1 MHGHSPSQSLLRLWA
16 ESVRQRSRYHN
27 ISKLTT
33 SVKLVKKTTD
43 CKADK
48 KEQDAQAPWVS
59 MRAMVIP
66 VISPAVVVVII
77 IIITINVKNV
87 RCRDS
92 MLMIEGWELIVWF
105 ESPPMPRRDSCFT
118 VIIIIIIV
126 IIVDVKNVGCR
137 DLTL

>member
-33 SVKLVKKTTD
+33 SIELVKKTTD

-66 VISPAVVVVII
+66 VISPAVII
-77 IIITINVKNV
+77 IIIDMKNV

-105 ESPPMPRRDSCFT
+105 ESLPMPRSEERR
-118 VIIIIIIV
+118 
-126 IIVDVKNVGCR
+126 VGKECR
-137 DLTL
+137 SRWSPYH

>member
-33 SVKLVKKTTD
+33 SIELVKKTTD

-59 MRAMVIP
+59 MRAMAIP
-66 VISPAVVVVII
+66 VISPAVIVIV
-77 IIITINVKNV
+77 INMKNV
-87 RCRDS
+87 WCRDLT
-92 MLMIEGWELIVWF
+92 LMIEGWELIVWF
-105 ESPPMPRRDSCFT
+105 ESLPMPRRDSCFT
-118 VIIIIIIV
+118 VIIVVVIV
-126 IIVDVKNVGCR
+126 IIVDAKNVRCR
-137 DLTL
+137 DSML

>member
-59 MRAMVIP
+59 MRAMAIP
-66 VISPAVVVVII
+66 VISPAVIVII
-77 IIITINVKNV
+77 IIIIIVDVKNV

-92 MLMIEGWELIVWF
+92 TLMIEGWSSL
-105 ESPPMPRRDSCFT
+105 SGLNPCPCLGGT
-118 VIIIIIIV
+118 VV
-126 IIVDVKNVGCR
+126 S
-137 DLTL
+137 L

>member
-1 MHGHSPSQSLLRLWA
+1 
-16 ESVRQRSRYHN
+16 VRQRSRYHN

-33 SVKLVKKTTD
+33 SIELVKKTTD

-66 VISPAVVVVII
+66 VISPAVII
-77 IIITINVKNV
+77 IIIDMKNV

-105 ESPPMPRRDSCFT
+105 ESLPMPRRDSCFT
-118 VIIIIIIV
+118 VIIIVIIV